1 MENRR
6 KAILFHPALIAMIES
21 AEKTLTYR
29 LDDDRLDHLNVGD
42 RVEAEDSSPGQS
54 FAELQITDMRY
65 TTFGELP
72 IDRSGNVA
80 HQSKEEQRAA
90 FRGYYGR
97 DIEDTER
104 VLILAFRLLRSLGGS
119 S

>member
-6 KAILFHPALIAMIES
+6 KAILFHPDFIEMIRGG
-21 AEKTLTYR
+21 AKTLTYR
-29 LDDDRLDHLNVGD
+29 LDDDRLDYLNVGD
-42 RVEAEDSSPGQS
+42 RVEAEDSSTGRP
-54 FAELQITDMRY
+54 FAELEITAVSY

-80 HQSKEEQRAA
+80 HPSKAGQRAA
-90 FRGYYGR
+90 FHGYYGR

-104 VLILAFRLLRSLGGS
+104 VLILEFRLLRSLGRS